1 MKKFKKFL
9 KTVST
14 IVVIAFAVYYL
25 LEENGYINKTSY
37 AKEETKEVIFKENSQ
52 DLKIYYFDVG
62 QADSTL
68 IIANNNTMLIDAGNN
83 NDGMLLV
90 NYIKSLGIKK
100 IDFAIGTHAHE
111 DHIGG
116 MDDIID
122 NFEIGTFYM
131 PDAITTTTTFEDV
144 LDALERKNLRFNTPD
159 VGKTISLGE
168 GSFKVLSY
176 GSDASDLND
185 TSIGVKLL
193 YGNYSYLFMGDATSK
208 IEKNLLNN
216 NTDLKSDV
224 LKLGHHGSNYSNTND
239 FLGAVNPKYAIIS
252 VGKNN
257 SYGHPSKSVINRL
270 KKKNIDIYRTDQ
282 MGTILLTSDKVS
294 INIETINTMVD
305 GG

>member
-14 IVVIAFAVYYL
+14 LIVVAFAIYYV

-122 NFEIGTFYM
+122 NFEIGTFFM

-159 VGKTISLGE
+159 IGKTISLGD

-185 TSIGVKLL
+185 TSIVVKLV

-208 IEKNLLNN
+208 VEKTLLNN

-224 LKLGHHGSNYSNTND
+224 LKLRHHGSNYSNTND